1 MDIAVIG
8 TGLMGEPLAHRLL
21 GAGHRVTAWNRSP
34 GRTEELATQGANV
47 AATPEEAIGEGRWVL
62 TMVAN
67 ADALGEALLNNRS
80 RASLAGRKVVN
91 MATIGPHEARE
102 LGDKVTRAGGELME
116 CPVLGS
122 VPEARSGQLIL
133 MFGGTPQQLDEAR
146 PLLEAFGQTL
156 HHVGPLGQATA
167 LKLALNQLI
176 AGLTT
181 SFAVSLGL
189 AEREGLDVEQFMAV
203 LRGSAL
209 YAPTF
214 DKKLDRMRSRH
225 YTDPNFPLA
234 HLLKDVGLLEDAARR
249 DGLDTRLLTT
259 MARVLEEAEDRG
271 LGEADY
277 SALYDIIHP
286 PRS

>member
-1 MDIAVIG
+1 MEIAVIG
-8 TGLMGEPLAHRLL
+8 TGLMGEPLARRLL
-21 GAGHRVTAWNRSP
+21 EAGHRVTVWNRSP
-34 GRTEELATQGANV
+34 EKTRALSREGAVV
-47 AATPEEAIGEGRWVL
+47 ANYPHEAIQAGEWLL

-67 ADALGEALLNNRS
+67 ADALGEVLLNNRS
-80 RASLAGRKVVN
+80 RAALAGRKIVN

-102 LGDKVTRAGGELME
+102 LRDKVAQAGGELME

-122 VPEARSGQLIL
+122 VPEARSGELIL
-133 MFGGTPQQLDEAR
+133 MFGGTGEQLADAR
-146 PLLEAFGQTL
+146 PLLEHFGGTL

-189 AEREGLDVEQFMAV
+189 AEQEGLDTDQLMEV
-203 LRGSAL
+203 LRESAL

-214 DKKLDRMRSRH
+214 DKKLGRMRARR

-249 DGLDTRLLTT
+249 DGLDTRPLLT
-259 MARVLEEAEDRG
+259 MARVLEEADDQG

-277 SALYDIIHP
+277 SALYDVINP
-286 PRS
+286 QRP

>member
-21 GAGHRVTAWNRSP
+21 EAGHRVTVWNRSP
-34 GRTEELATQGANV
+34 GKTEELAAQGANV
-47 AATPEEAIGEGRWVL
+47 ATTPEEAIGECQWVL

-67 ADALGEALLNNRS
+67 ADALGEVLLNNRS
-80 RASLAGRKVVN
+80 RAALAGRKVVN
-91 MATIGPHEARE
+91 TATIGPHEARE
-102 LGDKVTRAGGELME
+102 LGEKVSQAGGELME

-122 VPEARSGQLIL
+122 VPEARSGRLIL
-133 MFGGTPQQLDEAR
+133 MFGGTAEQLAEAR
-146 PLLEAFGQTL
+146 PLLEAFGETL
-156 HHVGPLGQATA
+156 RPVGPLGQATA

-189 AEREGLDVEQFMAV
+189 AEREGLDVDQFMEV
-203 LRGSAL
+203 LRESAL

-225 YTDPNFPLA
+225 YADPNFPLA
-234 HLLKDVGLLEDAARR
+234 HLHKDVGLLEDTARR
-249 DGLDTRLLTT
+249 DGLDTRLLVT
-259 MARVLEEAEDRG
+259 MARVLEEAEDQG
-271 LGEADY
+271 LAEADY
-277 SALYDIIHP
+277 SALYDAIHP
-286 PRS
+286 VRS

>member
-1 MDIAVIG
+1 MIG

-21 GAGHRVTAWNRSP
+21 GAGHRLTVWNRSP
-34 GRTEELATQGANV
+34 GKTEELTTQGANV
-47 AATPEEAIGEGRWVL
+47 AATPEEAIGECPWVL

-67 ADALGEALLNNRS
+67 ADALSEVLLNNRS
-80 RASLAGRKVVN
+80 RATLAGRKVVN
-91 MATIGPHEARE
+91 MATIGPHEARQ
-102 LGDKVTRAGGELME
+102 LGDQVNQAGGELME

-122 VPEARSGQLIL
+122 VPEARSGELIL
-133 MFGGTPQQLDEAR
+133 MFGGTPEQLAEAR
-146 PLLEAFGQTL
+146 PLLEAFGETL
-156 HHVGPLGQATA
+156 RHVGLLGQATA
-167 LKLALNQLI
+167 LKLTLNQLI

-189 AEREGLDVEQFMAV
+189 AEREGLDVDQFMEV

-214 DKKLDRMRSRH
+214 DKKLDRMRGRH
-225 YTDPNFPLA
+225 YTNPNFPLA

-259 MARVLEEAEDRG
+259 LARVLEEGEDQG

-277 SALYDIIHP
+277 SALYDVIHP
-286 PRS
+286 APS